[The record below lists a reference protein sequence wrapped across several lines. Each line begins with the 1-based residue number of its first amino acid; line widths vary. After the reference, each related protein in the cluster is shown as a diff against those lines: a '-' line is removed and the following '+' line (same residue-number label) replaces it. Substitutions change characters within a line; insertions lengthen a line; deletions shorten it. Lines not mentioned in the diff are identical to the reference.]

1 MQAIEK
7 KKVQAK
13 KKTGYNV
20 YGVKDKTFRVLAGLL
35 VGVTAAS
42 VLDTM
47 LPMLPWW
54 LRLIAEVV
62 LVVLVVAVLLFKGR
76 SSKERVEAYRRTEGF
91 SFLGLYNIAVVKD
104 LESDDILSRE
114 AEAAY
119 IRQTLEDLVF
129 PQKTIK
135 QAVCLTGTSG
145 CGKSTILSFFRKMY
159 GGDYLIYDMTDN
171 YPNFKMILETHL
183 GENVKN
189 SLESKSQE

>member
-20 YGVKDKTFRVLAGLL
+20 YGVKDKTFRILAGLL

-47 LPMLPWW
+47 LPFVPQG
-54 LRLIAEVV
+54 LRLIPEAV
-62 LVVLVVAVLLFKGR
+62 LVILVVGVLLLKSR
-76 SSKERVEAYRRTEGF
+76 ATKNRIEAYRRTEGF

-119 IRQTLEDLVF
+119 IRQTLEDLFF

-135 QAVCLTGTSG
+135 QAV
-145 CGKSTILSFFRKMY
+145 
-159 GGDYLIYDMTDN
+159 
-171 YPNFKMILETHL
+171 
-183 GENVKN
+183 
-189 SLESKSQE
+189 